1 MSSTIKDV
9 AKKVGVSVA
18 TVSRVLN
25 NLPGYSE
32 DTKRKVLQAVEELGY
47 QPNAIA
53 RGLVNKR
60 TETIGV
66 LFPSVS
72 SSFSSLILHGIESV
86 AQEHNY
92 SVIVCNTAEDGKR
105 TMKYLQLLREK
116 QVDGIIFS
124 SGLLEPEYNEVV
136 RAMNVPLVLVATKS
150 EFDDVPYIKVDDRQ
164 AAYDAAEYLI
174 RRGHRRIAM
183 IGGAE
188 SDRIAGQPRYEGFR
202 QALRD
207 HGIPLREE
215 LMQDG
220 GFTFDGGLR
229 AAERLL
235 TAAPD
240 VTAVFAAADEMAIA
254 VISAAAKL
262 GIAVP
267 EQLSV
272 VGYDDLKLAEMSN
285 PPLTTVAQPLR
296 EMGELASRKLIAMLD
311 SGAPAASEILPHRI
325 IERQTVRALPA
336 PPGP

>member
-9 AKKVGVSVA
+9 AKMAGVSVA

-32 DTKRKVLQAVEELGY
+32 DTRLKVMQAVKELEY

-72 SSFSSLILHGIESV
+72 SSFSSEILHGIEEV
-86 AQEHNY
+86 AHEHNY

-105 TMKYLQLLREK
+105 TMKYLQVLREK
-116 QVDGIIFS
+116 RVDGIIFS
-124 SGLLEPEYNEVV
+124 SGVLKPEYYEAVQ
-136 RAMNVPLVLVATKS
+136 AMGVPLVLVATQS
-150 EFDDVPYIKVDDRQ
+150 EFDGVPYVKVDDRQ

-174 RRGHRRIAM
+174 RRGHRRIGM
-183 IGGAE
+183 IGGGEA
-188 SDRIAGQPRYEGFR
+188 DRIAGKPRYDGFR

-207 HGIPLREE
+207 HGIPLADA
-215 LMQDG
+215 MVQDG
-220 GFTFDGGLR
+220 GFTFEGGLR

-235 TAAPD
+235 EAAPET
-240 VTAVFAAADEMAIA
+240 TAVFAAADEMAIA
-254 VISAAAKL
+254 VISAAAGR

-267 EQLSV
+267 EELSV
-272 VGYDDLKLAEMSN
+272 IGYDNLKLAEMSN
-285 PPLTTVAQPLR
+285 PPLTTVAQPLQ
-296 EMGELASRKLIAMLD
+296 EMGGLAARKLIAQLD
-311 SGAPAASEILPHRI
+311 SGITAASEVALHTV
-325 IERQTVRALPA
+325 IERGTVKTLEQQ
-336 PPGP
+336 